1 MALYHFSGQIISRS
15 KGQSAVA
22 SAAYR
27 SGEKLYDERY
37 GQTKFYKRDTQPIAF
52 ILKPNHAPD
61 WCLNRERLWNEVEKH
76 EKAKNSQLAR
86 EFNVALPV
94 ELPLDEQISLTKDY
108 CQTAFVERGMV
119 ADVAIHLD
127 DKHNPH
133 FHVMLTTRPFDEQGK
148 WGIKSRK
155 IYLYDEEGNP
165 LYTKSGYRA
174 NRKENVTDWD
184 SKETMH
190 AWRKGWADLTN
201 MYLEKNGFSERISEK
216 SYAELGVT
224 KQPTIHEGYVARQME
239 KRGRMSDRVQINV
252 LIKKE
257 NAAKELLQDVK
268 EEIQLSEESDGIH
281 RLLSPDE
288 KKQIAALSKDLKLFI
303 NYDNVIE
310 KKRILVNW
318 LTNEQTQALFSEE
331 PSRIETILAQDQ
343 KVEEAFALLTKESNR
358 IVSRYYPSLQ
368 TNHLSQHALNRLAE
382 VTIQRNQPLTQ
393 EEANRLLTEETQHEL
408 THYLKIIA
416 KRPLETYDE
425 YNAKYERLQNQVD
438 TFKKTHQ
445 LSHFSPDTLQA
456 LTPAQQGALKAIVKD
471 LERTKLALTVINGY
485 YEAKINRQF
494 PTLDVAALTIQER
507 VLYGDTIDYYGN
519 RLTLN
524 ALENITTQPLFKY
537 DDAAYELV
545 ARYVQEPKKRAEIQA
560 ILAEMYPTLAEELAN
575 PRMRT
580 LVFNELM
587 EKGIVADE
595 TLTAYVQ
602 SVQQE
607 PAAEV
612 FRPRKVSLL
621 FQTLFR
627 PEKLE
632 QILNHLAYEEAQQ
645 IHETEREHKKAL
657 RKKKHNR
664 MKGLRGN
671 R

>member
-1 MALYHFSGQIISRS
+1 M
-15 KGQSAVA
+15 
-22 SAAYR
+22 
-27 SGEKLYDERY
+27 
-37 GQTKFYKRDTQPIAF
+37 
-52 ILKPNHAPD
+52 
-61 WCLNRERLWNEVEKH
+61 
-76 EKAKNSQLAR
+76 
-86 EFNVALPV
+86 
-94 ELPLDEQISLTKDY
+94 
-108 CQTAFVERGMV
+108 
-119 ADVAIHLD
+119 
-127 DKHNPH
+127 
-133 FHVMLTTRPFDEQGK
+133 
-148 WGIKSRK
+148 
-155 IYLYDEEGNP
+155 
-165 LYTKSGYRA
+165 
-174 NRKENVTDWD
+174 
-184 SKETMH
+184 
-190 AWRKGWADLTN
+190 
-201 MYLEKNGFSERISEK
+201 
-216 SYAELGVT
+216 
-224 KQPTIHEGYVARQME
+224 
-239 KRGRMSDRVQINV
+239 
-252 LIKKE
+252 
-257 NAAKELLQDVK
+257 
-268 EEIQLSEESDGIH
+268 
-281 RLLSPDE
+281 
-288 KKQIAALSKDLKLFI
+288 
-303 NYDNVIE
+303 
-310 KKRILVNW
+310 
-318 LTNEQTQALFSEE
+318 
-331 PSRIETILAQDQ
+331 
-343 KVEEAFALLTKESNR
+343 
-358 IVSRYYPSLQ
+358 
-368 TNHLSQHALNRLAE
+368 
-382 VTIQRNQPLTQ
+382 
-393 EEANRLLTEETQHEL
+393 
-408 THYLKIIA
+408 
-416 KRPLETYDE
+416 
-425 YNAKYERLQNQVD
+425 D

-524 ALENITTQPLFKY
+524 VLENITTQPLFKY

-587 EKGIVADE
+587 EKGIVAEE

-602 SVQQE
+602 SVQQA

>member
-1 MALYHFSGQIISRS
+1 MAIYHFSGQIISRS

-37 GQTKFYKRDTQPIAF
+37 GQTKFYKRETDPITF

-61 WCLNRERLWNEVEKH
+61 WCLDRERLWNEVEKH

-86 EFNVALPV
+86 EFNVALPI
-94 ELPLDEQISLTKDY
+94 ELSLGEQIALTKDY
-108 CQTAFVERGMV
+108 CQMFFVEKGMV

-127 DKHNPH
+127 DKDNPH
-133 FHVMLTTRPFDEQGK
+133 FHVMLTTRPFDERGQ
-148 WGIKSRK
+148 WTIKSRK
-155 IYLYDEEGNP
+155 VYLYDDEGNP
-165 LYTKSGYRA
+165 LYVKSGYRA
-174 NRKENVTDWD
+174 SRKENVTDWD
-184 SKETMH
+184 SKETMLG
-190 AWRKGWADLTN
+190 WRKGWAELTN
-201 MYLEKNGFSERISEK
+201 QYLEKNGFSERISEK
-216 SYAELGVT
+216 SYAELGLE

-239 KRGRMSDRVQINV
+239 KNGRSSDRVQINIV
-252 LIKKE
+252 IKKE
-257 NAAKELLQDVK
+257 NAAKEILQDVK
-268 EEIQLSEESDGIH
+268 KDIHFAEEGEGIQ
-281 RLLSPDE
+281 RLLSPNE
-288 KKQIAALSKDLKLFI
+288 KKQIAVLSKDLKLFI
-303 NYDNVIE
+303 NYDNLVE

-318 LTNEQTQALFSEE
+318 LTNEKTAALFSDG
-331 PSRIETILAQDQ
+331 PTRIETILSQDQ
-343 KVEEAFALLTKESNR
+343 KVEEAFSLIAKESNR
-358 IVSRYYPSLQ
+358 MMARYYPDLHSDQ
-368 TNHLSQHALNRLAE
+368 LSQHAINRLAE
-382 VTIQRNQPLTQ
+382 ETLTQ
-393 EEANRLLTEETQHEL
+393 DGPLSKEEANRFLTEETTHEL
-408 THYLKIIA
+408 ATYLKIIA

-425 YNAKYERLQNQVD
+425 YNAIYERLQKQVD

-456 LTPAQQGALKAIVKD
+456 LTPEQQGALKAIVKD

-494 PTLDVAALTIQER
+494 PTLDVATLTIQER

-612 FRPRKVSLL
+612 FKPRKVSLL